1 MPWGL
6 YKNVSILFTCM
17 EPRNIITVTFLAE
30 KIQRILQVVQTAF
43 GLNLV
48 SLRLD

>member
-1 MPWGL
+1 
-6 YKNVSILFTCM
+6 M